1 MTVITQVWTVTG
13 VRSETNLWAEDSP
26 IDFITLIGDIYNFS
40 LAGGPDQLPLT
51 LRAGEHDER
60 EGGDDG
66 DQVPAGPRP
75 PLPGPPPAG
84 HAAPSP
90 HQDRGEPTH

>member
-40 LAGGPDQLPLT
+40 LAGGPD
-51 LRAGEHDER
+51 
-60 EGGDDG
+60 
-66 DQVPAGPRP
+66 
-75 PLPGPPPAG
+75 
-84 HAAPSP
+84 
-90 HQDRGEPTH
+90 